1 MTHYVLLTSLFH
13 PQSYDYFSDT
23 LLDRIEG
30 IQRSPR
36 LKRAA
41 SWAWSN
47 KELFIFVGSLAFLAG
62 YVWWFWG
69 GITDSLSTL
78 SPKRPHPWL
87 DAVLGSNHVLTI
99 LLVWFPIGAFFTF
112 LFLAAIVGDTLA
124 VAILLGFSPRSNR
137 QKTSARSGAS
147 GWAKI
152 VEWLAEWGLGVF
164 ACWILF
170 VMIYAKK
177 ESGAFFSLFDQLN
190 GAQVWIVFG
199 LFGAWIPLVFIA
211 QAVQRRRE
219 KNRSKLGQ
227 PTP

>member
-1 MTHYVLLTSLFH
+1 MVTLLYAVAGLLLILTIVADSPFTKTYLVVFATA
-13 PQSYDYFSDT
+13 SF
-23 LLDRIEG
+23 LLARFIRIERRLDRIEG

-62 YVWWFWG
+62 YVSWFWG

-87 DAVLGSNHVLTI
+87 DAILGSNHVLTI

-112 LFLAAIVGDTLA
+112 LFLAAIVGDILA

-177 ESGAFFSLFDQLN
+177 ESGAFFSLFDQL
-190 GAQVWIVFG
+190 
-199 LFGAWIPLVFIA
+199 
-211 QAVQRRRE
+211 
-219 KNRSKLGQ
+219 
-227 PTP
+227 